1 MPMKRGI
8 QLGSF
13 PGTLIKIL
21 LCFALMAQAALGL
34 DVAKLPKSANDLLR
48 AEKRLK
54 LTPRQKVK
62 ISQIYTWALMG
73 IDRLVRDEEDEAVIQ
88 AKANALYAKSLKS
101 GLKVLTPKQRSL
113 WKKFQLP
120 DPKIPK
126 RAPK

>member
-1 MPMKRGI
+1 MKRVI

-21 LCFALMAQAALGL
+21 LCFALMAQAASGL
-34 DVAKLPKSANDLLR
+34 DCAKLPKSANDLLR

-62 ISQIYTWALMG
+62 ISRIYTWALMG
-73 IDRLVRDEEDEAVIQ
+73 IDRLAREEKDEAVIQ
-88 AKANALYAKSLKS
+88 AKTNVLYEKSLKS

-113 WKKFQLP
+113 WKKSQLP
-120 DPKIPK
+120 DHKIPK
-126 RAPK
+126 KAPK

>member
-1 MPMKRGI
+1 MKRVI

-21 LCFALMAQAALGL
+21 LCFALMAQAASGL
-34 DVAKLPKSANDLLR
+34 DFAKLPKSANDLLR

-62 ISQIYTWALMG
+62 ISRIYTWALMG
-73 IDRLVRDEEDEAVIQ
+73 IDRLAREEKDEAVIQ
-88 AKANALYAKSLKS
+88 AKTNVLYEKSLKS

-113 WKKFQLP
+113 WKKSQLP

-126 RAPK
+126 KAPK